1 MLVITMTETQT
12 NQYRPSTVTPPG
24 ATLADLIEERDIK
37 QAELATRMGVTPKFI
52 NELVAGKAS
61 ITPTT
66 ALALERALDVPADFW
81 LARDARFQEYVARK
95 HSQSE
100 LAAHTGWLNELP
112 LKDMRDFGW
121 IRECSS
127 NVDYV
132 AECLQYFGVA
142 SVDAWR
148 AQYVERILSLA
159 AYRMSKSTNS
169 AQGAI
174 AAWLR
179 QGELE
184 AAKLDCQPFDRTK
197 LLAAI
202 ETARPLTCEH
212 QPSVFVPKLVQLF
225 LQLGIAV
232 AFVRSPKGCPVS
244 GAVRWL
250 SPKKALIQLSF
261 RYMRNDS
268 LWFTFLHECG
278 HIYLHGK
285 KMMFLEGG
293 EISNAEEDEA
303 DKFAADKLIPSQ
315 EWAQFRSGTYTE
327 AAINPF
333 AKSLG
338 IHPGIVL
345 GRLQNEKLVPWN
357 RLNHLKVRYSW
368 KDSE

>member
-12 NQYRPSTVTPPG
+12 NQYRPDAVTPPG
-24 ATLADLIEERDIK
+24 ATLADVIEERDIK
-37 QAELATRMGVTPKFI
+37 QAELAIRMGVTPKFI
-52 NELVAGKAS
+52 NELVAGKATIS
-61 ITPTT
+61 PTT
-66 ALALERALDVPADFW
+66 ALALERALDIPADFW
-81 LARDARFQEYVARK
+81 LARDARYQEHLARTQA
-95 HSQSE
+95 QSE
-100 LAAHTGWLNELP
+100 LAAHSGWLKELP
-112 LKDMRDFGW
+112 LKDMLEFGW
-121 IRECSS
+121 VTECHSS
-127 NVDYV
+127 VEYV
-132 AECLQYFGVA
+132 AECLRYFGVA

-159 AYRMSKSTNS
+159 AYRMAKSTNLGR
-169 AQGAI
+169 GAI

-179 QGELE
+179 QGEVE

-202 ETARPLTCEH
+202 EDARPLTCEH
-212 QPSVFVPKLVQLF
+212 EPSVFVPRLVEIFSQW
-225 LQLGIAV
+225 GIAV

-250 SPKKALIQLSF
+250 SPKKALIQLSY

-268 LWFTFLHECG
+268 LWFTFFHECG

-303 DKFAADKLIPSQ
+303 DKFAADKLIPPQ
-315 EWAQFRSGTYTE
+315 EWAQFSSRPYTE
-327 AAINPF
+327 TAIRLF
-333 AKSLG
+333 ATNLG

-368 KDSE
+368 SE